1 MAADTSVL
9 FARPQQGEE
18 AVTGVDVVFSNP
30 LCSVQTPH
38 FTDVTDARLDGY

>member
-18 AVTGVDVVFSNP
+18 TVTGVVVAFLNL
-30 LCSVQTPH
+30 LCSVQRRH
-38 FTDVTDARLDGY
+38 FSDVTDAG